1 MDKAKI
7 TSAQFAIMMYMYI
20 LGTAA
25 IIQPHTIAMIA
36 KSDEWF
42 SMLLSIFIQLGFAWL
57 YMKLA
62 LKYPDETVM
71 EYSQRILGKQAGWL
85 VGLVYLLFFL
95 ILDAFILR
103 NISGFFSS
111 VILPRTPLDVI
122 SIVFMLPVVY
132 GVFLGLGVIGRMTEI
147 LLPIAVIVFILS
159 SMLLIPKIEV
169 SNLLPIFPEGVMP
182 AIKGLYPIIGFPT
195 MDSIVVLMLVRFIV
209 DKEKTRTYFYI
220 ASAAAPF
227 TLFLISLYTIAV
239 LGIDETMRATYPVY
253 DLAKEIRV
261 ERIFERVEALVGI
274 IWMSTTFV
282 KITLCFYALT
292 ISALELF
299 KLTAYKYAIIP
310 FLFLLLPLSKWVFD
324 NPAEMEYFLGY
335 VYTMFAFIPA
345 LLIPLILLMVSAFQ
359 TKKRNKRSSET
370 DTQTMDPHNKKS
382 PTAE

>member
-7 TSAQFAIMMYMYI
+7 TSTQFAIMMYMYI

-42 SMLLSIFIQLGFAWL
+42 SMILSIFIQLGFAWL

-71 EYSQRILGKQAGWL
+71 EYSQRILGKKAGWL

-159 SMLLIPKIEV
+159 SMLLIPKVEL

-182 AIKGLYPIIGFPT
+182 AIKGVYPIIGFPT

-227 TLFLISLYTIAV
+227 TLVLISLYTIAV

-299 KLTAYKYAIIP
+299 KLTAYKYSIIP
-310 FLFLLLPLSKWVFD
+310 FLFLLLPMSKWVFD
-324 NPAEMEYFLGY
+324 NPAEMEYFLGF

-345 LLIPLILLMVSAFQ
+345 LLIPLILLLVSKLQ
-359 TKKRNKRSSET
+359 TKKGNKGSSET